1 MSGALAVFRHSGF
14 RLYVCARVLLVSAGT
29 MLSVAIGWQVYE
41 LTHSALHLGY
51 VGLAEFLPNLVF
63 SLLTGTVADRMDRRK
78 IMMASIAASAGAAG
92 ILAWQASGAGP
103 RLEVFYGVAAFLG
116 VIRAFSAPAG
126 TALLPSLVPA
136 EHFAGAVAWQMIA
149 FQAAV
154 AGGPAVGG
162 LVLDRSPLVL
172 YLGCAGLYAGA
183 FAAYLAMSVRPA
195 ARGVAEPIGKAVV
208 AGLEFAWREKILLGA
223 MSLDLF
229 AVLLGGATAL
239 LPIYAGEILKTGPTG
254 LGFLRGAPAVGAG
267 LAALFLAVRPLR
279 GRVGAWLLISVWIFG
294 GATMVFGLSKALPLS
309 VAALAVAGAAD
320 MVSVVVRHTL
330 IQTATPDAMRGRVSA
345 VSFIFIGASNQLGEF
360 RAGVMAALI
369 GTVPAVVA
377 GGGGTCLVVLLWML
391 LFPSLRSLDR
401 LSQKPPSVS

>member
-1 MSGALAVFRHSGF
+1 MSGALAVFQHSGF
-14 RLYVCARVLLVSAGT
+14 RLYVFARVLLVSAGQI
-29 MLSVAIGWQVYE
+29 LSVAIGWQVYE
-41 LTHSALHLGY
+41 LTHSALMLGY

-63 SLLTGTVADRMDRRK
+63 SFLTGTVADRLDRRK
-78 IMMASIAASAGAAG
+78 IMMASIAASAAAAG
-92 ILAWQASGAGP
+92 LLAWQAARPRPQLEAFFVVAG
-103 RLEVFYGVAAFLG
+103 LLG

-136 EHFAGAVAWQMIA
+136 EHFPSAVAWQMIA

-154 AGGPAVGG
+154 AVGPAAGG
-162 LVLDRSPLVL
+162 LVLDRSPLAL
-172 YLGCAGLYAGA
+172 YLGCAGLYGGA
-183 FAAYLAMSVRPA
+183 FAAYFAISVRPV
-195 ARGVAEPIGKAVV
+195 AREGAEPIRKALV
-208 AGLEFAWREKILLGA
+208 AGLRFTWREKVILGA

-254 LGFLRGAPAVGAG
+254 LGFLRGAPALGAG
-267 LAALFLAVRPLR
+267 LAALVLAVRPLR
-279 GRVGAWLLISVWIFG
+279 ERAGGRLLVSVWIFG
-294 GATMVFGLSKALPLS
+294 GATIVFGLSEWLPLS

-330 IQTATPDAMRGRVSA
+330 IQVATPDSMRGRVSA

-360 RAGVMAALI
+360 RAGVMAALL

-377 GGGGTCLVVLLWML
+377 GGAGTCLVVLLWL
-391 LFPSLRSLDR
+391 VLFPSLRRLDR
-401 LSQKPPSVS
+401 LS